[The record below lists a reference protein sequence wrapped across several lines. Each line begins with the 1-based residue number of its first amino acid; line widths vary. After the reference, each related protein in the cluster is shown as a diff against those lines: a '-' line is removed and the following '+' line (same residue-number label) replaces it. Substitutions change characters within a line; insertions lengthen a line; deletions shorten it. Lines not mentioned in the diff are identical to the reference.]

1 MTADEALMGWKVA
14 GSKWRFLIPLSAAR
28 TSGLNVAVVG
38 RATAFCKS
46 ASWALLSALS
56 ISWARPWGR
65 GAADAVGRA
74 FTGGADV
81 APLGAAVDG
90 DAAPVGGGGGASP
103 VHPER
108 ATEAVR
114 IPESRQQRMAAI
126 AVTAATPT
134 AGRGPD
140 HR

>member
-1 MTADEALMGWKVA
+1 MYK
-14 GSKWRFLIPLSAAR
+14 RQ
-28 TSGLNVAVVG
+28 
-38 RATAFCKS
+38 
-46 ASWALLSALS
+46 LLSALS

-90 DAAPVGGGGGASP
+90 DADPVGEGAGASP

-108 ATEAVR
+108 ANEAVR

-140 HR
+140 PVSYTHLDVYKRQGKVLLGDQSSSQVSLISAGRVLPNGEPW